1 MKKRKSMHLFI
12 KQINYIIYRET
23 FNVTSEQNIKMRDQ
37 ISLLIEKL
45 EFFIERVQKE
55 QGLIK
60 RGEYFTL
67 KDEQFKGKDNFL
79 IIIYRER

>member
-1 MKKRKSMHLFI
+1 
-12 KQINYIIYRET
+12 
-23 FNVTSEQNIKMRDQ
+23 MRDQ

-67 KDEQFKGKDNFL
+67 KDEAFKGNYFL
-79 IIIYRER
+79 DLHNI